1 MNEGSTMAPKLAP
14 ENLKTGVRPR
24 ILVVDDEPMLID
36 VLQDIVG
43 RKVNCRIL
51 VARDLRQAREIMA
64 VQSIDLLVTD
74 LKLPDGDGMSLLA
87 PLHDKHP
94 HASAIIMTGEPSVDL
109 AISALRQGAVDFVP
123 KPFSAD
129 QIADRVTKAL
139 ALQAG
144 QMRVQKRLGRLR
156 SAVRRLN
163 EARKVVS
170 RKVDL
175 LCNDLI
181 TAYGELSK
189 QLDVVRIQ
197 EGFRRYIT
205 ETRDLEQMLCHT
217 MDWLLRQLGYSNV
230 AVWLAADDQDFQL
243 GAYMKYTIP
252 GDASLCQAMREGVVR
267 NTLRQGLLRYTVEEA
282 AEHLTPAELA
292 MMPNQCVMGASA
304 TYLGEPLAA
313 IVMFRSGDNPFTD
326 EDAETLR
333 KISPIFGGLLATL
346 VRGDLDMDDED
357 ADAPGGL
364 EGPEG
369 KAREDREDR
378 GDADW
383 WKRGENP
390 PF

>member
-1 MNEGSTMAPKLAP
+1 MNEGSMMAPKLAP
-14 ENLKTGVRPR
+14 ENFKTVGRPR

-36 VLQDIVG
+36 VIRDVVSHKI
-43 RKVNCRIL
+43 NCRIL
-51 VARDLRQAREIMA
+51 VARDLRQAHDIIA
-64 VQSIDLLVTD
+64 SQDVDLLVTD
-74 LKLPDGDGMSLLA
+74 LKLPDGDGMSLL
-87 PLHDKHP
+87 PKLHDLHP
-94 HASAIIMTGEPSVDL
+94 SASAIIITGEPSVDI
-109 AISALRQGAVDFVP
+109 AINALRQGAVDFVP
-123 KPFSAD
+123 KPFTAD
-129 QIADRVTKAL
+129 QIADRVKKAL
-139 ALQAG
+139 TLHAG
-144 QMRVQKRLGRLR
+144 QVRVQKRLNRLR

-181 TAYGELSK
+181 TAYGELSR

-230 AVWLAADDQDFQL
+230 AIWLAADDQDFQL

-252 GDASLCQAMREGVVR
+252 GEAPLCQAMRDGVVR
-267 NTLRQGLLRYTVEEA
+267 STLKQGLVRYTVEEA
-282 AEHLTPAELA
+282 AEHLTPAELTQ
-292 MMPNQCVMGASA
+292 MPGQCVLGASA

-313 IVMFRSGDNPFTD
+313 IVMFRAGDNPFTD

-346 VRGDLDMDDED
+346 VRGDHDLEDEPGDEMDDRD
-357 ADAPGGL
+357 DSNH
-364 EGPEG
+364 
-369 KAREDREDR
+369 RRDDREER